1 VSFRFLD
8 FRQETRYAQKT
19 ATFHLNFGPET
30 IENARYEMLTL
41 YSLEHLQLADEA
53 LGRHKKIRITIPPSS
68 LGCHKGIQYLV
79 TARLVLPVHGSRQA
93 LNFENNYAPPSKGCN
108 FLKERCESLEAGMNT
123 IGHIFRARQRVMG

>member
-19 ATFHLNFGPET
+19 VTFHLNFGPET

-53 LGRHKKIRITIPPSS
+53 LGRHKK
-68 LGCHKGIQYLV
+68 
-79 TARLVLPVHGSRQA
+79 
-93 LNFENNYAPPSKGCN
+93 N
-108 FLKERCESLEAGMNT
+108 
-123 IGHIFRARQRVMG
+123 